1 MKRDTR
7 KLKKEKLTVGETQH
21 LKEKKRERDI
31 YEKTKDE
38 RKGKREIK

>member
-21 LKEKKRERDI
+21 LKKKKERERYI
-31 YEKTKDE
+31 WKKQKTKEKE
-38 RKGKREIK
+38 REK